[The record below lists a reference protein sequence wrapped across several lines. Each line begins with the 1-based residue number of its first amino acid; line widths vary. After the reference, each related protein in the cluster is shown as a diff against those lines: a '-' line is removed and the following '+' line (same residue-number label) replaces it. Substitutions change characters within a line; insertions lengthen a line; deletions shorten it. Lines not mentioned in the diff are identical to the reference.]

1 MKREIAY
8 RKYKGSD
15 RKELVRVIEKVYG
28 INRFFEHEKDILC
41 CAEIC
46 LLNGL
51 IQSDFVRVMTINGK
65 PQGVIAG
72 YFGKAKSKGI
82 FYKLK
87 RLIQWGKLKLP
98 KRNRECMCNLKKIW
112 QIDGELFS
120 TGNGNGGT
128 VSLFAVNPNC
138 CAEEKNGL
146 LGLWKK
152 SIKILEKRGSRILLE
167 NHSDIGYFEKNGFQK
182 KVQREIMIQPAGQR
196 FRFYRY
202 LYVEGLDT

>member
-15 RKELVRVIEKVYG
+15 RKELLRIIGKAQG
-28 INRFFEHEKDILC
+28 INRFFEREKDMMC

-82 FYKLK
+82 FYKLRK
-87 RLIQWGKLKLP
+87 LVQWGKLKLS
-98 KRNRECMCNLKKIW
+98 KRNRECIHNLKEIQ
-112 QIDGELFS
+112 QIDRELFS
-120 TGNGNGGT
+120 KRNWNGGT
-128 VSLFAVNPNC
+128 ISLFAVSPNC
-138 CAEEKNGL
+138 SIEERNEL
-146 LGLWKK
+146 LNLWEK
-152 SIKILEKRGSRILLE
+152 SIKILEKQGSRILLE
-167 NHSDIGYFEKNGFQK
+167 NHSDISYFEKSGFQK
-182 KVQREIMIQPAGQR
+182 KCKEK
-196 FRFYRY
+196 
-202 LYVEGLDT
+202 L